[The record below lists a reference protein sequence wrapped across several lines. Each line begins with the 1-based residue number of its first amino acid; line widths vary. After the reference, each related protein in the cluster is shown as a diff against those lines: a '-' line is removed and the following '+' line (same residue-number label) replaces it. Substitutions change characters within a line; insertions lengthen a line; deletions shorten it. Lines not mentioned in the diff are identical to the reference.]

1 MSQFN
6 NILDVAEQ
14 LQVKR
19 NYHKALKYL
28 EKAQQIDQDDVRL
41 NCLLARSLQ
50 ETNQHDLSEYHYN
63 KALKS
68 DPNHLGSLLGKVS
81 LYFELGNPESHELL
95 SKTQLIH
102 ATEPSVYFYKS
113 MHSRLDSSDI
123 QTCISLLSK
132 NDVPALHYALGSA
145 FDKLK
150 QYDRAYYHFV
160 KANDVQTSYKSKLS
174 DVEANLT
181 INTYTSDLISG
192 FSGHSSS
199 RPIFVVGLPRSG
211 TTLVEKVLS
220 SHFKIGSGGELSHMY
235 DIFRSLSKTPFS
247 ALRDIDD
254 CAVIKRA
261 EKYLSLTNSIEG
273 VHFVDKMP
281 DNINM
286 VGFIK
291 ILFPNSKIVFCR
303 RDKRD
308 VALSCWQSNFSVIR
322 WANNFNDMSNKF
334 SNFSKVVRHWE
345 NIGIDWLDLSYE
357 DFVMDFD
364 KGVSSLLNFVGVEY
378 DTTCLEFYKAKSCVK
393 TASLSQVRKPLYTSS
408 VGRWKNYDAF
418 LNSEFLSLS

>member
-6 NILDVAEQ
+6 NILDVVEQ
-14 LQVKR
+14 LQEKR
-19 NYHKALKYL
+19 NHHKALKYL
-28 EKAQQIDQDDVRL
+28 EKAQQIDQDDVKL
-41 NCLLARSLQ
+41 NCLMAKSLQ
-50 ETNQHDLSEYHYN
+50 ETSQHDLSEYHYN

-68 DPNHLGSLLGKVS
+68 DPNHLESLLGKVS
-81 LYFELGNPESHELL
+81 LYYELGNPEAHELL
-95 SKTQLIH
+95 KKTQLIH
-102 ATEPSVYFYKS
+102 ATEPSVYFFKS
-113 MHSRLDSSDI
+113 MHSRLDNNDI
-123 QTCISLLSK
+123 QTCLSLLSK
-132 NDVPALHYALGSA
+132 NDICTLHYALGSA

-174 DVEANLT
+174 DAEANLT
-181 INTYTSDLISG
+181 INHYTSDLISG

-211 TTLVEKVLS
+211 TTLIEKVLS
-220 SHFKIGSGGELSHMY
+220 SHSKIGSGGELSYMY
-235 DIFRSLSKTPFS
+235 DIFRSQSKTPFS
-247 ALRDIDD
+247 ALHDIDD
-254 CAVIKRA
+254 CAVVKRA
-261 EKYLSLTNSIEG
+261 EYYLSLTKSIEG
-273 VHFVDKMP
+273 IHFVDKMP

-322 WANNFNDMSNKF
+322 WANNFNDISNKF
-334 SNFSKVVRHWE
+334 GNFSKVVKHWE
-345 NIGIDWLDLSYE
+345 DIGIDWLDLSYE

-364 KGVSSLLNFVGVEY
+364 KGVSSLLDFIGVGY
-378 DTTCLEFYKAKSCVK
+378 DPACLEFYKSKSCVK

-418 LNSEFLSLS
+418 LKPEFLSLS